1 MTTIAYDYKNKII
14 AYDSRLT
21 AGTLIVSDNHNKH
34 RKCKRGW
41 DWVISATEH
50 DTDQFIDLFA
60 EQESANL
67 SYDVDCVVVID
78 SVVFNAYVNDGLFK
92 LCPLVHSECFGSGGR
107 FALAALDFGKSA
119 KDAIKYAMKRDSATG
134 GKIRI
139 LKL

>member
-1 MTTIAYDYKNKII
+1 MTTIAYDHKNKII

-50 DTDQFIDLFA
+50 DASQFIDLFS

-78 SVVFNAYVNDGLFK
+78 GLAFNAYVNDGMFK

-107 FALAALDFGKSA
+107 FALAALDFGYPA
-119 KDAIKYAMKRDSATG
+119 KDAIKYAMTRDSATG
-134 GKIRI
+134 GKIRL